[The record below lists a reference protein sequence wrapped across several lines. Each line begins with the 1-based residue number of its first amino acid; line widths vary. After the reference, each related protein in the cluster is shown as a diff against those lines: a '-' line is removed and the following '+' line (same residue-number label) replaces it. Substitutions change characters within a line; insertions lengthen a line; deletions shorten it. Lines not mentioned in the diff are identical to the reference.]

1 MKIVKIVLLLIL
13 ILILLVYAFLMN
25 RVGTDSLEV
34 SFKLQENLKII
45 VCNPTY
51 RLAIIQG
58 AITRGDLIYSH
69 EASILYKTDTGQEIM
84 LLGPLRDLPPSYGFV
99 AEQKILMPKQCV
111 NGLINV
117 RVLLKDKTAKSF
129 QFHLRL
135 YEDYLSSPVDPAPYS
150 ADDTLFKSQWFDLEE

>member
-1 MKIVKIVLLLIL
+1 MKIVKKIFLLIL
-13 ILILLVYAFLMN
+13 MLICLVYAFLLN
-25 RVGTDSLEV
+25 RVSTDSLKV
-34 SFKLQENLKII
+34 IFDLQKNLEII

-69 EASILYKTDTGQEIM
+69 EASILYKTDTGKEIM
-84 LLGPLRDLPPSYGFV
+84 LLGPLKDLPSSYGFV
-99 AEQKILMPKQCV
+99 AEQKVLMPKQCV

-135 YEDYLSSPVDPAPYS
+135 YEDYLSSPVDPVPYS
-150 ADDTLFKSQWFDLEE
+150 ADDALFKSQWFDLEE